1 MFTVAPLNW
10 TEWKAVIYV
19 SFPVIIVDEV
29 LKYISR
35 RMLGRRPSF
44 RVWKRERAA
53 LPRTGSHML

>member
-10 TEWKAVIYV
+10 TEWKAVVCV

-29 LKYISR
+29 LKYVSR
-35 RMLGRRPSF
+35 RMLGLGRRPSF
-44 RVWKRERAA
+44 RFWRRDP